1 MPVTANNG
9 TKGGVNANYNPDH
22 KYSELKT
29 THSRITNTF
38 SEGDDAS
45 EAYKKLLNT
54 NIKKK
59 SKEGNT
65 YYGDVEVGIG
75 GNYLNAALQTT
86 ASDWEGEALNGNMP
100 TVEQNMDK
108 MIDEYTADPQGWV
121 NEKVETGLNLHN
133 EDGSLDLS
141 NFGVMSFD
149 DDVEGGVSGG
159 KKGVD
164 SNQMSNRMTQISQ
177 ILEFSGKQ
185 YRKNLYR
192 ELQTAAAEGKTINE
206 LKQGDNLKD
215 LEGVD
220 INDAIAA
227 GKGTARGKRA
237 GNLIRMAEAK
247 AAGQD
252 RQQIL
257 ETFGLLEKGMNKG
270 AGMIFNTGNTNKK
283 LKETVSELK
292 EGMSRDQIDKFSVD
306 FLQML
311 DAAGVTDNP
320 NFTRSNNRAGEEMFR
335 ELGLNET
342 VVNQGKGKT
351 PAKKRTQE
359 WWANKRKKQEN
370 KEIDGGV
377 AAVPQDE

>member
-1 MPVTANNG
+1 MPSHYG
-9 TKGGVNANYNPDH
+9 TGGGSYDIHNQPH
-22 KYSELKT
+22 KYSKLKT

-54 NIKKK
+54 NVEKK

-86 ASDWEGEALNGNMP
+86 ASDWEGEALNGNLP

-121 NEKVETGLNLHN
+121 NEKVETGLNLTN
-133 EDGSLDLS
+133 EDGGLDLS
-141 NFGVMSFD
+141 NFGVMSLD

-270 AGMIFNTGNTNKK
+270 AGKIFNKGNTNEK
-283 LKETVSELK
+283 LKEAVSQLT
-292 EGMSRDQIDKFSVD
+292 EGMSRDQKDKFSVD

-320 NFTRSNNRAGEEMFR
+320 NFTRSNNRHGEEMFR

-359 WWANKRKKQEN
+359 WWANERKKQEN
-370 KEIDGGV
+370 KEIEGGV
-377 AAVPQDE
+377 AAGPQDE